1 MHLLGVPV
9 SDWTKMVSW
18 RHVIGFHG
26 LKDLKTNT
34 KHKTGWWFQLLFIF
48 TPGPYLGKWSNL
60 TNIFHLGWNHQLEKE
75 SWCGSNSDPVTWE
88 KAMLLHQ
95 PGFHLRPSLRL
106 FFFRDKKNMIL
117 GPHLSANSW
126 MYPDPNVGPLWEFP
140 KRKPYIVDIYGV
152 MIVHC

>member
-1 MHLLGVPV
+1 MFQNVWNFTEHFNNTNRRVPTLQPQLSLGGLMHLLGVPV

-34 KHKTGWWFQLLFIF
+34 KHKTGWCFQLLFIF

-106 FFFRDKKNMIL
+106 FFFRDKKT
-117 GPHLSANSW
+117 W
-126 MYPDPNVGPLWEFP
+126 F
-140 KRKPYIVDIYGV
+140 
-152 MIVHC
+152 